1 MIVKLPISLMFGD
14 ESVWEEE
21 EKNRIIGNA
30 DIYGKSSE
38 DDQDQPYTGTAD
50 DINNDEINNGNENEN
65 GNENVLEP
73 EEVDSEME

>member
-38 DDQDQPYTGTAD
+38 DDQDQPYTGTTD
-50 DINNDEINNGNENEN
+50 DINNEINNGNE
-65 GNENVLEP
+65 NENVLEP